1 MGSRCRSPS
10 LIHEFF
16 AILGIRFTLQRS
28 IARELRVYILA
39 KYRFFALSGLFAAAV
54 NPYHLGA
61 AFIATS
67 RLIKKVHFIMTSEAK
82 WSDFASM
89 DGAKTVAAANRL
101 LPAWLSL
108 LLVVVIAWQL
118 ARIIWMLVP
127 GPAAGDAIQAPPQSI
142 SLQSA
147 GADSANAQDI
157 ANAHIFGIANSDSE
171 LAPQPVDETDNL
183 SDTRLSNLSLKGTI
197 ASTPADMAVAII
209 ADGADEEKVYTIGQ
223 SVTSGATLH
232 AVYADRVVLNENGVL
247 TNLKL
252 PKDFPKSAARV
263 TRRDSTVRNRSRTNT
278 QSIQSVVAK
287 NVSRL
292 ADVIRPTPYFVNG
305 QQQGYRV
312 YPGRNREQFASLGL
326 RPGDLIKDIDG
337 QALSDPSQAMK
348 IFQSMDSAD
357 QVSVTVERNGQP
369 QVLVLSTSQLDLGDE
384 TEQ

>member
-1 MGSRCRSPS
+1 
-10 LIHEFF
+10 
-16 AILGIRFTLQRS
+16 
-28 IARELRVYILA
+28 
-39 KYRFFALSGLFAAAV
+39 
-54 NPYHLGA
+54 
-61 AFIATS
+61 
-67 RLIKKVHFIMTSEAK
+67 MTSEAK

-89 DGAKTVAAANRL
+89 EGAKTLAATNRF
-101 LPAWLSL
+101 LPSWVSL
-108 LLVVVIAWQL
+108 LLVIFIAWQL
-118 ARIIWMLVP
+118 ARIIWTLVP
-127 GPAAGDAIQAPPQSI
+127 GPAAGDAIQAPPQPTAA
-142 SLQSA
+142 QSA
-147 GADSANAQDI
+147 VTGSANAQDI
-157 ANAHIFGIANSDSE
+157 ADAHIFGIANSDPE
-171 LAPQPVDETDNL
+171 ANLQPVVTETDNL

-197 ASTPADMAVAII
+197 ASTTTEMAVAII
-209 ADGADEEKVYTIGQ
+209 ADGANEEKVYTIGQ
-223 SVTSGATLH
+223 SVVSGATLH

-252 PKDFPKSAARV
+252 PKDFPEGTATV
-263 TRRDSTVRNRSRTNT
+263 TRRDSRASSRSRANT

-384 TEQ
+384 TNK

>member
-1 MGSRCRSPS
+1 
-10 LIHEFF
+10 
-16 AILGIRFTLQRS
+16 
-28 IARELRVYILA
+28 
-39 KYRFFALSGLFAAAV
+39 
-54 NPYHLGA
+54 
-61 AFIATS
+61 
-67 RLIKKVHFIMTSEAK
+67 MTSEAK

-101 LPAWLSL
+101 LPAWVSL

-127 GPAAGDAIQAPPQSI
+127 GPGAGDAIQAPPNQI
-142 SLQSA
+142 APQSA
-147 GADSANAQDI
+147 ATDAANSQDI
-157 ANAHIFGIANSDSE
+157 ANAHIFGVASSDSE
-171 LAPQPVDETDNL
+171 QALQPVFTETDNL
-183 SDTRLSNLSLKGTI
+183 RDTRLANLLLKGTI
-197 ASTPADMAVAII
+197 ASTPAELAVAII
-209 ADGADEEKVYTIGQ
+209 ADSGNEEKVYTIGQ

-252 PKDFPKSAARV
+252 PKDFPQTAATV
-263 TRRDSTVRNRSRTNT
+263 TRRNRTTTNRDRANT
-278 QSIQSVVAK
+278 QSIQSVVAR

-337 QALSDPSQAMK
+337 QALTDPSQAMK

-357 QVSVTVERNGQP
+357 QVSVTVERNGQA

-384 TEQ
+384 E

>member
-1 MGSRCRSPS
+1 
-10 LIHEFF
+10 
-16 AILGIRFTLQRS
+16 
-28 IARELRVYILA
+28 
-39 KYRFFALSGLFAAAV
+39 
-54 NPYHLGA
+54 
-61 AFIATS
+61 
-67 RLIKKVHFIMTSEAK
+67 MTSEAK
-82 WSDFASM
+82 WSDFVSM
-89 DGAKTVAAANRL
+89 DGAKTLAAANRL

-127 GPAAGDAIQAPPQSI
+127 GPAAGDAIQTPPSQTAPQ
-142 SLQSA
+142 
-147 GADSANAQDI
+147 GAAADTADAQDI
-157 ANAHIFGIANSDSE
+157 ANAHIFGIASSE
-171 LAPQPVDETDNL
+171 SEQAAQPVASETDNL
-183 SDTRLSNLSLKGTI
+183 RDTRLSNLSLKGTI
-197 ASTPADMAVAII
+197 ASTPAEMAVAII
-209 ADGADEEKVYTIGQ
+209 ADGANEEKVYTIGQ
-223 SVTSGATLH
+223 SVTAGATLH

-252 PKDFPKSAARV
+252 PKDFPQGAATV
-263 TRRDSTVRNRSRTNT
+263 TRRNRTTINRASTNS
-278 QSIQSVVAK
+278 QSIQSVVAR

-312 YPGRNREQFASLGL
+312 YPGRNRAQFASLGL

-357 QVSVTVERNGQP
+357 QVSVTVERNGQA

-384 TEQ
+384 E